1 MKQEKDS
8 GQIVKILGIVAVLGI
23 GYLFFA
29 TLNPFLSSLAWAAVL
44 AYGLYPIYRRVYA
57 KTKERANLSAFLVC
71 LILTIGFILPLISF
85 TLLIGAELVKTYRS
99 LADLVTSQEQL
110 LEAGWQDYPLVSTA
124 MTLLEKYERLTG
136 ANLQSVLADN
146 LAQAGKFL
154 VTQLSYMAGNVLIGL
169 IQLGVILLAA
179 FYLFRDGE
187 RLVTWV
193 REALPVPPKRQ
204 EIVIQRFQEVVQG
217 TIYGNTLIALLE
229 GIVGG
234 LAFWMVGLPSPILW
248 GTVMAVLAFLPL
260 VGAGIVW
267 VPGAIYL
274 VFKGAYLKVVVL
286 IFAGVIIAL
295 LDYVVRNILVGSQS
309 KLHSLLVL
317 LSVLGGLQL
326 FGLLGIVAGPL
337 VVAITMTLV
346 EAYRDEQTQ
355 ATSPARALSISG
367 SPRA

>member
-29 TLNPFLSSLAWAAVL
+29 TLQPFLSALAWAAVL
-44 AYGLYPIYRRVYA
+44 TYGLYPLYTRIYA
-57 KTKERANLSAFLVC
+57 KTKERANLSAFLAC

-85 TLLIGAELVKTYRS
+85 TLLIGAELVRTYRS
-99 LADLVTSQEQL
+99 VSDVIATQEQL
-110 LEAGWQDYPLVSTA
+110 LSTGWQDYPFVSTA

-136 ANLQSVLADN
+136 SNLQSVLADN
-146 LAQAGKFL
+146 LAQSGKFL

-169 IQLGVILLAA
+169 IQLGIILLSA

-187 RLVTWV
+187 HLVAWI
-193 REALPVPPKRQ
+193 REALPVPQTRQ
-204 EIVIQRFQEVVQG
+204 ELLIQRFQEVVQG
-217 TIYGNTLIALLE
+217 TIYGNTLVAFLE

-234 LAFWMVGLPSPILW
+234 LAFWIVGLPSPILW

-295 LDYVVRNILVGSQS
+295 LDYVVRNILIGSQS

-317 LSVLGGLQL
+317 LSVLGGIQL

-337 VVAITMTLV
+337 VVALSMTLI
-346 EAYRDEQTQ
+346 EAYRNEKAQS
-355 ATSPARALSISG
+355 TSPARALSISG
-367 SPRA
+367 SP